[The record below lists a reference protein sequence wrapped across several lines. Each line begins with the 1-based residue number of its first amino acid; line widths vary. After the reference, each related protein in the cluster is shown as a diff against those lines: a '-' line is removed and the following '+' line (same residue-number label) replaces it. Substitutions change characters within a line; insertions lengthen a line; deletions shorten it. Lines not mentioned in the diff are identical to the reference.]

1 MITFSHGHLWSA
13 CHGSWATDEL
23 SFHLDDKHKTGA
35 YCQPIV

>member
-23 SFHLDDKHKTGA
+23 SFHL
-35 YCQPIV
+35 